1 MKPIVILVS
10 VLLTCANTLA
20 LAKTPKQTQP
30 VKPEMIT
37 TELDPQSKYVRF
49 TKLFRLLGMKPKQNK
64 TPKNKKSE
72 SVFEGSSDEIE
83 YLKSK
88 LIEFFESKV
97 EIKLLNED
105 QGKLEIEFYGYED
118 LERILN
124 ILKLDLE

>member
-64 TPKNKKSE
+64 TPKN
-72 SVFEGSSDEIE
+72 DEFV
-83 YLKSK
+83 LKEVQLVGYEVK
-88 LIEFFESKV
+88 
-97 EIKLLNED
+97 EIKIYN
-105 QGKLEIEFYGYED
+105 F
-118 LERILN
+118 
-124 ILKLDLE
+124 